1 MEIIVESF
9 PFVFGIL
16 LGLTWA
22 RMGGPA
28 VRRVPWAIAGIALG
42 AFATFASGEWKES
55 ALYFLFDIGLV
66 AVVSMATMVAIR
78 YLRNRRAPR

>member
-16 LGLTWA
+16 LGVTWA

-28 VRRVPWAIAGIALG
+28 ARRVPWASAAIALG
-42 AFATFASGEWKES
+42 VFATLASGEWKES
-55 ALYFLFDIGLV
+55 AL
-66 AVVSMATMVAIR
+66 
-78 YLRNRRAPR
+78 